1 MKKDIPT
8 LTRWKQRI
16 KSRTRKI
23 YRNIEAARLRRVR
36 RHRKAKYT
44 HCKNC
49 GMELKG
55 MYCHRC
61 GQYAL
66 DIYQPFWKYI
76 QQYFENVYQFD
87 TKIWQTLRLLF
98 TRPGFLTR
106 EFNAGKI
113 SSYVHPFRLYMCISV
128 VFFTIFFIVIENH
141 TTQIVSASLTP
152 TVTDKLVQELNS
164 GKLHPD
170 TTIYAYNGKEFA
182 QSLANKG
189 VERTDSL
196 INAVNMYTSQGLY
209 LMRLP
214 HVLLDSCFRQ
224 VEMDTTEL
232 ADIRK
237 MQQTFD
243 LTKLNKLL
251 PAEFNIQ
258 FGSGTEI
265 QQIQDAYQGFSIDS
279 IQGVHTPVY
288 QWTPQTDTSRLLS
301 IDSTVSFIFGQ
312 LSKWTPFYM
321 MFLLPLFALL
331 LKRTHRKLQMPYM
344 WHFVHAIHL
353 NTVFLLLFSIPLGIT
368 FTCLAWQYNTIKT
381 DCLPLFG
388 VFFLLMFIYM
398 YISMHTVYRYGWIR
412 TFLKT
417 LYVFL
422 TFSLTASLI
431 ASGLIIWLALEVADK
446 V

>member
-1 MKKDIPT
+1 
-8 LTRWKQRI
+8 
-16 KSRTRKI
+16 
-23 YRNIEAARLRRVR
+23 
-36 RHRKAKYT
+36 
-44 HCKNC
+44 
-49 GMELKG
+49 
-55 MYCHRC
+55 
-61 GQYAL
+61 
-66 DIYQPFWKYI
+66 
-76 QQYFENVYQFD
+76 
-87 TKIWQTLRLLF
+87 
-98 TRPGFLTR
+98 
-106 EFNAGKI
+106 
-113 SSYVHPFRLYMCISV
+113 
-128 VFFTIFFIVIENH
+128 
-141 TTQIVSASLTP
+141 
-152 TVTDKLVQELNS
+152 
-164 GKLHPD
+164 
-170 TTIYAYNGKEFA
+170 
-182 QSLANKG
+182 
-189 VERTDSL
+189 
-196 INAVNMYTSQGLY
+196 
-209 LMRLP
+209 MRLP

-265 QQIQDAYQGFSIDS
+265 QQIQDAYQNFSIDS

-288 QWTPQTDTSRLLS
+288 QWTPQTDTTRLLS

-388 VFFLLMFIYM
+388 IFFLLMFIYM

>member
-128 VFFTIFFIVIENH
+128 VFFTIFFMVIENH

-152 TVTDKLVQELNS
+152 TVTDRLVQELNS

-189 VERTDSL
+189 VKRTDSL
-196 INAVNMYTSQGLY
+196 INAINMYTSQGLY

-265 QQIQDAYQGFSIDS
+265 QQIQDAYQNFSIDS

-288 QWTPQTDTSRLLS
+288 QWTPQTDTTRLLS

-312 LSKWTPFYM
+312 LSKWTPFYISYCPC
-321 MFLLPLFALL
+321 LL
-331 LKRTHRKLQMPYM
+331 Y
-344 WHFVHAIHL
+344 
-353 NTVFLLLFSIPLGIT
+353 
-368 FTCLAWQYNTIKT
+368 C
-381 DCLPLFG
+381 
-388 VFFLLMFIYM
+388 
-398 YISMHTVYRYGWIR
+398 
-412 TFLKT
+412 
-417 LYVFL
+417 
-422 TFSLTASLI
+422 
-431 ASGLIIWLALEVADK
+431 
-446 V
+446 